1 MEEYTQKLINVR
13 QYKKTVAMSN
23 VPAGPIPIYEYFNAN
38 NYFFFNMTCQ
48 VQDYDRQNPER
59 GVAKITQFLAF
70 ITKLL

>member
-1 MEEYTQKLINVR
+1 MKDYTQKLINVW
-13 QYKKTVAMSN
+13 QYKKTVAMS
-23 VPAGPIPIYEYFNAN
+23 AGPIPIYEYFNAN

-70 ITKLL
+70 ITKWL